1 MSDHDPPSPLA
12 HHLFEKQAAAVAE
25 RPAIRD
31 GGRTLSYGTLNE
43 YGDRLAA
50 LLRAYG
56 AKPEALVG
64 ICLPRGIDQ
73 VVAAVAA
80 LKSGAGYLP
89 VDPQQPALRIRQTLS
104 MAGPVAVV
112 TSKHHAGDLDC
123 PELAGVPIVE
133 LDGGV
138 GTDELTPTPVPAVDA
153 GPENLAYVVFT
164 SGSTGTPKGVQIEHG
179 SLASF
184 IRCDIEEFELTA
196 SDTVALVASPGF
208 DASVWDIWPTL
219 AVGACLQT
227 VEPATV
233 LSPETLRDFIVD
245 TGITVG
251 FFTTAIA
258 ERLLRLSW
266 PASCRLR
273 LLLTGGEQ
281 LHVRPAPGLPFR
293 LVNNYG
299 PTETTVIVTSGPVRP
314 AGEGVPRLPS
324 IGRPL
329 PDAHVYLLAEG
340 LRPVA
345 EDEAGEIFIG
355 GPGVARGYLNRPD
368 LTEERFLPDPFADL
382 SGARMYRTGDLARR
396 RADGSLD
403 FLGRADD
410 QVKIRGN
417 RVEPGEVAAVL
428 QEHPALGSAHVI
440 AQSGDAAGDA
450 FLIAYVTAAD
460 PADPPRTRELHRY
473 LAERLPAALVPRH
486 FVALD
491 SLPITANGKVDRAAL
506 PPVTATR
513 TDLPNPQAAP
523 STALQRRLAEIWRE
537 VLGVA
542 EVGTT
547 DSFFDLGGHSLQL
560 ADVHR
565 RITRELAHELP
576 LMALFEHHTIQ
587 ALADHLTRSSE
598 QPAAAKLRE
607 ETRRVRNSPR
617 QRALRRTAAQAME
630 TPARPS
636 APVDGTGDGDGGR
649 DGR

>member
-1 MSDHDPPSPLA
+1 MSDHDQLSPLA
-12 HHLFEKQAAAVAE
+12 HHLFEQQAAAAAE
-25 RPAIRD
+25 SPAIRD
-31 GGRTLSYGTLNE
+31 GERTLSYGVLNE

-56 AKPEALVG
+56 AKPESLVG
-64 ICLPRGIDQ
+64 IYLPRGIDQ
-73 VVAAVAA
+73 VTAAVAA

-89 VDPQQPALRIRQTLS
+89 VDPQHPVPRIRQTLS
-104 MAGPVAVV
+104 MAGPVTVI
-112 TSKHHAGDLDC
+112 TSKHHARDLDC
-123 PELAGVPIVE
+123 PELRGVPIIE

-138 GTDELTPTPVPAVDA
+138 STGEPAPTVTPAAVD
-153 GPENLAYVVFT
+153 PENLAYVVYT

-184 IRCDIEEFELTA
+184 IQCDIDQFGLTA
-196 SDTVALVASPGF
+196 ADTVALVASPGF

-227 VEPATV
+227 VEPETV
-233 LSPETLRDFIVD
+233 LSPEALRDCVLD

-266 PASCRLR
+266 PASCRFR

-314 AGEGVPRLPS
+314 AGDGVPRLPS

-329 PDAHVYLLAEG
+329 PDARIYLLDDG

-345 EDEAGEIFIG
+345 DGAVGEIFIG

-368 LTEERFLPDPFADL
+368 LTDERFLPDPFADR
-382 SGARMYRTGDLARR
+382 SGARMYRTSDLARR

-403 FLGRADD
+403 FAGRTDD

-428 QEHPALGSAHVI
+428 QEHSALESAYVI
-440 AQSGDAAGDA
+440 AQPGEAAGDV
-450 FLIAYVTAAD
+450 FLIAYVTPAD
-460 PADPPRTRELHRY
+460 PAEPPRTRALHRY

-486 FVALD
+486 FVVLD

-506 PPVTATR
+506 PPVAATR
-513 TDLPNPQAAP
+513 TDPPEPHAAP
-523 STALQRRLAEIWRE
+523 PSALQRQLAEIWRD
-537 VLGVA
+537 VLGVT
-542 EVGTT
+542 EVGAT

-565 RITRELAHELP
+565 RITRELGHELP
-576 LMALFEHHTIQ
+576 LMALFEHYTIQ
-587 ALADHLTRSSE
+587 ALADHLSRSGGP
-598 QPAAAKLRE
+598 PAGARLSKE
-607 ETRRVRNSPR
+607 PRRARHAQH
-617 QRALRRTAAQAME
+617 QRALRRTAAQAMQ
-630 TPARPS
+630 TPARP
-636 APVDGTGDGDGGR
+636 AATDDGDGDH
-649 DGR
+649 DGH

>member
-1 MSDHDPPSPLA
+1 VKVHDQPLPLA
-12 HHLFEKQAAAVAE
+12 HHLFEQQAAAVPG
-25 RPAIRD
+25 RPAIRHGD
-31 GGRTLSYGTLNE
+31 RTLSYGTLDE

-50 LLRAYG
+50 RLRAYG
-56 AKPEALVG
+56 AGPETLVG

-73 VVAAVAA
+73 VTAAVAA

-89 VDPQQPALRIRQTLS
+89 VDPQHPAPRLRQTLS

-112 TSKHHAGDLDC
+112 TDRQHAADLDC
-123 PELAGVPIVE
+123 PELRGVPVIE

-138 GTDELTPTPVPAVDA
+138 SIGEPVPAVTPAPAGA
-153 GPENLAYVVFT
+153 GPGDVAYVVYT
-164 SGSTGTPKGVQIEHG
+164 SGSTGTPKGVQIEHH

-184 IRCDIEEFELTA
+184 VRCDIAEFELTA
-196 SDTVALVASPGF
+196 ADTVALVASPGF

-219 AVGACLQT
+219 AAGACLQT
-227 VEPATV
+227 VEPETV
-233 LSPETLRDFIVD
+233 LSPESLRDFILR

-258 ERLLRLSW
+258 ERLLHLPW
-266 PASCRLR
+266 PESCSLR

-293 LVNNYG
+293 VVNNYG

-314 AGEGVPRLPS
+314 AGPGVPRLPS

-329 PDAHVYLLAEG
+329 PDARIYLLDDE
-340 LRPVA
+340 RQPVA
-345 EDEAGEIFIG
+345 DGEPGEIYNG
-355 GPGVARGYLNRPD
+355 GEGVARGYLNRPD
-368 LTEERFLPDPFADL
+368 LTAERFLPDPFDDRPQ
-382 SGARMYRTGDLARR
+382 ARMYRTGDLARR

-403 FLGRADD
+403 FAGRTDD
-410 QVKIRGN
+410 QIKIRGN

-428 QEHPALGSAHVI
+428 QTHPALTSAYVVGQ
-440 AQSGDAAGDA
+440 AGAAAGDA

-460 PADPPRTRELHRY
+460 PAAVPRTRELHRY
-473 LAERLPAALVPRH
+473 LADRLPAALVPRQ
-486 FVALD
+486 FVTLD

-506 PPVTATR
+506 PAAGDSR
-513 TDLPNPQAAP
+513 AAAP
-523 STALQRRLAEIWRE
+523 VPPAATGSVLQRRLTEIWRD

-542 EVGTT
+542 EVGPT

-565 RITRELAHELP
+565 RITRELGRDLP
-576 LMALFEHHTIQ
+576 LMALFDHHTVQ
-587 ALADHLTRSSE
+587 ALADHLSRGATGE
-598 QPAAAKLRE
+598 PAEPGRPG
-607 ETRRVRNSPR
+607 TPRRARPSQH
-617 QRALRRTAAQAME
+617 QRALRRKAAAQA
-630 TPARPS
+630 
-636 APVDGTGDGDGGR
+636 DGDH